1 MTLSLAGLSLR
12 DLEYAAAVDRTRHF
26 GRAAEACAVS
36 PAALSEQLR
45 KLEDR
50 LATRLF
56 ERGDRRVEPTPRGV
70 VLLRQIEL
78 VLSHA
83 HGLVELAQASAER
96 LAGPLRLGAIAT
108 LGPYYLPHL
117 LRQAREALPRLSLQ
131 LIEGQTAE
139 LLDQLRRGSLDAVL
153 LALPAPADWCTVDA
167 LFFEPFHLVCPAGHP
182 VAAMTSLDL
191 ADLAGDDL
199 LLLEKGHCLRDQAL
213 SLCANAGQGRLAT
226 SLETLWHMIAAGEGY
241 SVLPALS
248 TAGRDGL
255 AGLVELHPLTDAA
268 AGRTVAMAWRR
279 TDPRGGEFSE
289 FGAML
294 RNALPEGVTLP

>member
-83 HGLVELAQASAER
+83 HGLLEMARASAEH
-96 LAGPLRLGAIAT
+96 LAGPVRLGAIAT

-117 LRQAREALPRLSLQ
+117 LREARQAFPQLALQ
-131 LIEGQTAE
+131 LIEGRTAE
-139 LLDQLRRGSLDAVL
+139 LLEQLRRGSVDAML
-153 LALPAPADWCTVDA
+153 LALPVPGDWCMVEP
-167 LFFEPFHLVCPAGHP
+167 LFFEPFRLVCPAGHG
-182 VAAMTSLDL
+182 VAGLRTLNL

-199 LLLEKGHCLRDQAL
+199 LLLEEGHCLRDQAL

-226 SLETLWHMIAAGEGY
+226 SLETLWNMIAAGEGY

-248 TAGRDGL
+248 TSGREGL
-255 AGLVELHPLTDAA
+255 AGLVAVRPLADPA
-268 AGRTVAMAWRR
+268 AGRTVALAWRR
-279 TDPRGGEFSE
+279 TDPRGAEFLE
-289 FGAML
+289 FAAML
-294 RNALPEGVTLP
+294 RDRLPEGVVLP

>member
-56 ERGDRRVEPTPRGV
+56 ERGDRRVEPTPRGA

-83 HGLVELAQASAER
+83 HGLLEMARASAEH
-96 LAGPLRLGAIAT
+96 LAGPVRLGAIAT

-117 LRQAREALPRLSLQ
+117 LREARHAFPQLALQ

-139 LLDQLRRGSLDAVL
+139 LLEQLRRGSVDAML
-153 LALPAPADWCTVDA
+153 LALPIPGDWCRVDP
-167 LFFEPFHLVCPAGHP
+167 LFFEPFRLVCPVGHG
-182 VAAMTSLDL
+182 VAEIQTLNL

-199 LLLEKGHCLRDQAL
+199 LLLEEGHCLRDQAL

-226 SLETLWHMIAAGEGY
+226 SLETLWNMIAAGEGY

-248 TAGRDGL
+248 TAGREGL
-255 AGLVELHPLTDAA
+255 TGLVAVRPLADWT
-268 AGRTVAMAWRR
+268 AGRTVALAWRR
-279 TDPRGGEFSE
+279 TDPRGAEFLE
-289 FGAML
+289 FAAML
-294 RNALPEGVTLP
+294 RDRLPEGVTLP

>member
-56 ERGDRRVEPTPRGV
+56 KRGDRRVEPTPRGA
-70 VLLRQIEL
+70 VLQQQIEL

-83 HGLVELAQASAER
+83 HGLLEMARASAEH
-96 LAGPLRLGAIAT
+96 LAGSVRLGAIAT

-117 LRQAREALPRLSLQ
+117 LREARQAFPQLALQ

-139 LLDQLRRGSLDAVL
+139 LLEQLRRGSVDAML
-153 LALPAPADWCTVDA
+153 LASPVPGDWCRMDP
-167 LFFEPFHLVCPAGHP
+167 LFFEPFRLVCPVGHGIAG
-182 VAAMTSLDL
+182 MQTLNL

-199 LLLEKGHCLRDQAL
+199 LLLEEGHCLRDQAL
-213 SLCANAGQGRLAT
+213 SLCANAGHGRLAT
-226 SLETLWHMIAAGEGY
+226 SLETLWNMIAAGKGY
-241 SVLPALS
+241 SVLPVLS
-248 TAGRDGL
+248 TA
-255 AGLVELHPLTDAA
+255 VEISSRAIAYD
-268 AGRTVAMAWRR
+268 R
-279 TDPRGGEFSE
+279 
-289 FGAML
+289 
-294 RNALPEGVTLP
+294 